1 MVGFLTGFK
10 LPNQKLGIQVELG
23 IVFTTQVSFG
33 FLVLIG
39 LLVMVGPN
47 LVAFV
52 CVPPPFF
59 FVVLIQNQIA
69 FSSSNSVTTQGE
81 GSVMSCD

>member
-33 FLVLIG
+33 FLILIG

-52 CVPPPFF
+52 CVSLFF
-59 FVVLIQNQIA
+59 FVVLIQNHIA